1 MSDGKEKIGCFME
14 ALESLFISGINGDD
28 VPHSNGNI
36 ISVSYSLCVLCRV
49 FDFSLVW
56 IWNFESKFEVH
67 DLACF

>member
-36 ISVSYSLCVLCRV
+36 ISVRIVFLEIWHPFETAMERHVVLTK
-49 FDFSLVW
+49 L
-56 IWNFESKFEVH
+56 
-67 DLACF
+67 